1 MLIENPKTYT
11 NHEVETIFF
20 RPSFCGKSAEEMGV
34 HVIYNMPMPTT
45 VQVFANKG
53 RVLEPFESGWSGSA
67 TTKQMQTTVAMNRVK
82 AESSYSAEEYFSTVF
97 EMITN
102 SSDVNLGDLT
112 GTELEKAE
120 TELFR
125 KAIAAEVYAT
135 MWFGDENSEFSTYDT
150 FNGFVPTLIRTA
162 VDDGKNAHYEV
173 VSENPEKSAV
183 QIFRDAWDKASATV
197 RSLASEGNL
206 AFYVSS
212 DIYDDYQFYLDDNGT
227 NSAYIDMQSGRQK
240 LCYHGIPVIEVP
252 INTTNSDI
260 LGSFC
265 ILTDSRNLVLALNT
279 ASSPENEVRMWY
291 NPDEMENRQR
301 AVFLAGT
308 TIVDLDLVSGF
319 IVSSY

>member
-67 TTKQMQTTVAMNRVK
+67 TNKQMQTTVAMNRVK

-135 MWFGDENSEFSTYDT
+135 MWFGDENCELYTS
-150 FNGFVPTLIRTA
+150 PTSVRASQGDLLDATLVRT
-162 VDDGKNAHYEV
+162 
-173 VSENPEKSAV
+173 
-183 QIFRDAWDKASATV
+183 I
-197 RSLASEGNL
+197 
-206 AFYVSS
+206 
-212 DIYDDYQFYLDDNGT
+212 LD
-227 NSAYIDMQSGRQK
+227 
-240 LCYHGIPVIEVP
+240 
-252 INTTNSDI
+252 
-260 LGSFC
+260 
-265 ILTDSRNLVLALNT
+265 
-279 ASSPENEVRMWY
+279 W
-291 NPDEMENRQR
+291 
-301 AVFLAGT
+301 
-308 TIVDLDLVSGF
+308 
-319 IVSSY
+319 